1 MTDTQNKKDKIVKN
15 RVKRKASLRYFMS
28 VVVVVAVGVL
38 GYKLWENPKIL
49 YQMKDLLQK
58 DTSMAEMYQNQVN
71 ELQNRLMAV
80 EAQLADVSNRVKNP
94 DFSAIQEKIDNIE
107 QINVNTIK
115 SKADV
120 DSVLGL
126 VMRMDKAEE
135 KIDELAKVSDK
146 SALILTATMLVKD
159 AAEKGGKFV
168 YEAEVLSE
176 IAVGNYKIEKEI
188 AVINEA
194 SLKGI
199 KSNIELQRMFADIFA
214 DKYSETDVENDDSSL
229 NWKERI
235 YQQVSKV
242 VKINKT
248 NEVVN
253 EPVFSEED
261 KAWAVI
267 NDFVAR
273 GDIKKAVAIAKKP
286 LNEDLLKNVQFN
298 EWLQEADDFVV
309 FYDAISRI
317 SANAL
322 AIMKVKF
329 LQAE

>member
-1 MTDTQNKKDKIVKN
+1 M
-15 RVKRKASLRYFMS
+15 
-28 VVVVVAVGVL
+28 
-38 GYKLWENPKIL
+38 
-49 YQMKDLLQK
+49 
-58 DTSMAEMYQNQVN
+58 
-71 ELQNRLMAV
+71 
-80 EAQLADVSNRVKNP
+80 
-94 DFSAIQEKIDNIE
+94 
-107 QINVNTIK
+107 
-115 SKADV
+115 
-120 DSVLGL
+120 
-126 VMRMDKAEE
+126 
-135 KIDELAKVSDK
+135 
-146 SALILTATMLVKD
+146 
-159 AAEKGGKFV
+159 
-168 YEAEVLSE
+168 
-176 IAVGNYKIEKEI
+176 
-188 AVINEA
+188 
-194 SLKGI
+194 
-199 KSNIELQRMFADIFA
+199 
-214 DKYSETDVENDDSSL
+214 

-261 KAWAVI
+261 RAWAVI